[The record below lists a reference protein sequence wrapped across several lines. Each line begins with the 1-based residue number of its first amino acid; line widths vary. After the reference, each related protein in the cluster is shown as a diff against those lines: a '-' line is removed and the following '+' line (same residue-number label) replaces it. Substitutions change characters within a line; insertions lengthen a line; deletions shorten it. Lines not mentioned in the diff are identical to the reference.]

1 MAVKLT
7 PADYDLANA
16 RLKEGGVTSVG
27 QLVQMTETDLLRIL
41 RNVAYLELVEDE
53 LAGLGLKLRQDDRP
67 KWLKGLRRWIY
78 RRSPRAAGDIARQDK
93 TWA

>member
-7 PADYDLANA
+7 PVDYDLTNG
-16 RLKEGGVTSVG
+16 RLKEGGVTSVD
-27 QLVQMTETDLLRIL
+27 QLVQMTETDLLGIL
-41 RNVAYLELVEDE
+41 RNVAYLELVEEE

-78 RRSPRAAGDIARQDK
+78 RRSPPHGG
-93 TWA
+93 